1 MEESGK
7 LGVGEGRGVGVGVG
21 GGEAG
26 GKGAS
31 LEVVVMG
38 SGKEP
43 LVEVVKEL
51 EEEEMDSGKAFW
63 VVEER
68 SRCSCLLRFQ
78 MGG

>member
-1 MEESGK
+1 
-7 LGVGEGRGVGVGVG
+7 
-21 GGEAG
+21 
-26 GKGAS
+26 
-31 LEVVVMG
+31 MG